1 MTTFTDA
8 PWSSPESD
16 LDADAF
22 CAVCLIDTN
31 PEGKQ
36 KVKDNCKLPIRS
48 KPGGPVN
55 KNGLQAAAG
64 ALLGARGGV
73 QGVSPDD
80 KRKAAKTIVSYERQ
94 AKMEPGDGI
103 LKLAGEK

>member
-1 MTTFTDA
+1 MTTFTGA
-8 PWSSPESD
+8 SWNNPVSD
-16 LDADAF
+16 LDADAY

-48 KPGGPVN
+48 KPGAPVN
-55 KNGLQAAAG
+55 TNALSAAAA
-64 ALLGARGGV
+64 ALMGARGGIDA
-73 QGVSPDD
+73 SPAD
-80 KRKAAKTIVSYERQ
+80 KRAAAKAIVNYERQ
-94 AKMEPGDGI
+94 AKMEPSDGI